1 MTLDNLV
8 SPAVTV
14 AVFETMAAVGL
25 GVAVADVMAVARD
38 GRLLAR
44 AVLANYVLVPAVTV
58 ALLMAFGA
66 HPMVAAGFLVLAVC
80 PGAPFGPP
88 LAILAGGNAA
98 VSVGLMTILAVS
110 SAVLAPVSLCLLL
123 PWVSAAQGLTPETVT
138 RILLTLI
145 GVQILP
151 LCAGLGIRHCRP
163 ALAARLTRPA
173 NRLGK
178 VLNAVAVALIL
189 AAHYPLLMEVKLKGF
204 IGMLLLLAASLA
216 AGWLLGGSGSGHR
229 KAMALT
235 TALRNVGVGLVIVTG
250 AFAGTP
256 AVTAALAYG
265 LVGVL
270 GSLALALYWS
280 RQPGSLSV

>member
-1 MTLDNLV
+1 MKLDNLV

-44 AVLANYVLVPAVTV
+44 AILANYVLVPAVTV

-110 SAVLAPVSLCLLL
+110 SAVIAPVSLCLLL
-123 PWVSAAQGLTPETVT
+123 PWVSATQGLTPETVT

-189 AAHYPLLMEVKLKGF
+189 AAHYPLLTEVKLKGF

-216 AGWLLGGSGSGHR
+216 AGWLLGGSGPGHR

>member
-110 SAVLAPVSLCLLL
+110 SAVIAPVSLCLLL

-163 ALAARLTRPA
+163 ALAARLMRPA

>member
-1 MTLDNLV
+1 MTLESLV

-25 GVAVADVMAVARD
+25 GVAVADVMTVAGD

-58 ALLMAFGA
+58 SLLMAFGA

-110 SAVLAPVSLCLLL
+110 SAVIAPVSLCLLL
-123 PWVSAAQGLTPETVT
+123 PWVSATQGLTPETVT

-151 LCAGLGIRHCRP
+151 LFAGLGIRHCRP

-189 AAHYPLLMEVKLKGF
+189 AAHYPLLIEVKLKGF
-204 IGMLLLLAASLA
+204 VGMLLLLAASLA
-216 AGWLLGGSGSGHR
+216 AGWFLGGSGPGHR

-280 RQPGSLSV
+280 RQTGSQSV